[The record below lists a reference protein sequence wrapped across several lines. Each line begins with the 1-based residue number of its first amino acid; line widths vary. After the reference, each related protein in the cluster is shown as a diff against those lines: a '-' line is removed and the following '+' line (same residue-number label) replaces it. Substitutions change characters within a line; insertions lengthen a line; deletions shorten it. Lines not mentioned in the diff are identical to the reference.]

1 MVEHPVEG
9 NEVISEQSVLTE
21 QQQAALGE
29 GAVPADLV
37 DQELL
42 DRFVVNLLLR
52 VARFDLFLGPM
63 QVLLKE
69 GQLVLENGLM
79 ADPFP
84 FDALQPDPLVA
95 VN

>member
-9 NEVISEQSVLTE
+9 NEVISEQSVLRE

-63 QVLLKE
+63 QVRLKE
-69 GQLVLENGLM
+69 GQLVLEMVSWLTHSHSTRCS
-79 ADPFP
+79 
-84 FDALQPDPLVA
+84 QIRSSR
-95 VN
+95 